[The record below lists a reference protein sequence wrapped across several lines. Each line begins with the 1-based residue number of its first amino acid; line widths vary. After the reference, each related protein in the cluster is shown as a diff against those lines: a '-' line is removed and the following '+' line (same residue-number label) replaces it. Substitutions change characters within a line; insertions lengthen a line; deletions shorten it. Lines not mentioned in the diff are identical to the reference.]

1 MSKINSTKRL
11 VLEDFPSEVRSWLTK
26 LIQPLNQF
34 TSEVIAAL
42 SSGLTIADNLKAKK
56 YDVTIAVSQAYP
68 IKLAYTLNEKP
79 TSVQVAYC
87 MEDTGSPTTPTAAY
101 CVWWSYSNSE
111 LSVTM
116 IGLDTAKRYKL
127 VLITQV

>member
-1 MSKINSTKRL
+1 MSKINSVKRL
-11 VLEDFPSEVRSWLTK
+11 VIEDFPSEVRKWLVK

-42 SSGLTIADNLKAKK
+42 SGGLTIADNLKAKK
-56 YDVTIAVSQAYP
+56 YEVTIAASQAYP
-68 IKLAYTLNEKP
+68 LKLAYTLNEKP

-87 MEDTGSPTTPTAAY
+87 MEDTGTPSTPSVAY
-101 CVWWSYSNSE
+101 CAWWSYSNNE

-116 IGLDTAKRYKL
+116 IGLDAAKRYKL
-127 VLITQV
+127 VLIAQV